1 MSSWTKHEKNLIH
14 EVMTMAYEQGIE
26 EGYRRAVQIVH
37 DVADLKHP
45 TIDDLPDEEDE
56 A

>member
-1 MSSWTKHEKNLIH
+1 MTKHEEALIH
-14 EVMTMAYEQGIE
+14 EVMEMAYEQGIE
-26 EGYRRAVQIVH
+26 EGYRRAIQIMK
-37 DVADLKHP
+37 DIKDLKLP